1 VNSGDE
7 GRHDAGESPRWHEWW
22 HLDFA
27 QPDGLA
33 GFVRLTLWPDERVA
47 WFWAYVVLPGQPGPF
62 VVRDHEVTPPRGTLL
77 EVRADGLWAECTCE
91 TAFEHWTYGLEA
103 FAVRLDDPFDALRGE
118 IGERLPM
125 GYDLEWEVR
134 DEAAEPV
141 LVPGGYAQ
149 RGTVH
154 GEVLLGRDRHELD
167 GHGVRSHAWGAD
179 EPWPA
184 TTGSADADATVVVP
198 LEHYAGRARHLTRT
212 LHDGEWREA
221 AHE

>member
-1 VNSGDE
+1 VNE
-7 GRHDAGESPRWHEWW
+7 GRHDAGESPWWHEWW

-27 QPDGLA
+27 QPDGPA
-33 GFVRLTLWPDERVA
+33 GFARLTLWPNERVA

-125 GYDLEWEVR
+125 GYDLEWEVH
-134 DEAAEPV
+134 DDAAEPV
-141 LVPGGYAQ
+141 PVPGGYAQ
-149 RGTVH
+149 AGTVR
-154 GEVLLGRDRHELD
+154 GEVLVGRDRHELD
-167 GHGVRSHAWGAD
+167 GQGVRSHVWSSDDPWAATATGD
-179 EPWPA
+179 EP
-184 TTGSADADATVVVP
+184 GADATIVVP
-198 LEHYAGRARHLTRT
+198 LEHYAGLASHLVRT
-212 LHDGEWREA
+212 LRGGDWRET